1 MKAMNGRY
9 LANELDGT
17 TPDKPGARRDQQSES
32 GSAASRDS
40 TGEAVEC
47 GVRTGEG
54 WGGTL
59 ELG

>member
-1 MKAMNGRY
+1 MKAMKGRY

-40 TGEAVEC
+40 TGEVVE
-47 GVRTGEG
+47 
-54 WGGTL
+54 
-59 ELG
+59 